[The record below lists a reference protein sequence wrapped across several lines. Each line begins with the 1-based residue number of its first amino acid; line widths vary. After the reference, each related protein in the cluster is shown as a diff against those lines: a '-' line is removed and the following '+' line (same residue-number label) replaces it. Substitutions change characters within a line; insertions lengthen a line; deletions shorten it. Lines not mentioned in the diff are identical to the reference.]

1 MSTRTETIS
10 FQLDSW
16 PVTTSQSRVQVTQP
30 EPRPSTT
37 STNNED
43 AVEVNY
49 QQLHPIDKGFAAWR
63 LLCTAFVFEALLWG
77 ISPSRSLEIERQQ
90 LRKI

>member
-10 FQLDSW
+10 FELDSW
-16 PVTTSQSRVQVTQP
+16 PEIASRPTDQVAQP
-30 EPRPSTT
+30 EPQPSTT

-43 AVEVNY
+43 AVEISY
-49 QQLHPIDKGFAAWR
+49 QQLHPVDGGFAAWR

-77 ISPSRSLEIERQQ
+77 IFYPPSLDQETPT
-90 LRKI
+90 K